1 MNTDPADT
9 RSSHL
14 DLGDLIAEVTGQPVA
29 GQAREHLASC
39 EHCQLE
45 ANRWNLVADGVRGLA
60 ADAPEAPQP
69 VRPRHTRRRVLP
81 RPVRHAVLAVG
92 SVAAALVLLAVIG
105 SAADVVH
112 VSFGGGTQTSGGGT
126 RTTAVT
132 GCAQLEQ
139 ASGTLER
146 VNGATVV
153 IKTASGQLLTVTTT
167 AATKIGASGALLG
180 DITDGATVT
189 VAGTSSDGAIAAD
202 LVLVG
207 SKFSLDI
214 PGTVTVQGTVSDAST
229 TGFTIVTSA
238 GTRVPVTTSDS
249 TDVSVTHASAGMLQV
264 GGSTIVVGHARPNGT
279 LSALGVVQP
288 PDWPAGAH
296 GEAHISVSSCS
307 RASVNHEIMAFAG
320 G

>member
-14 DLGDLIAEVTGQPVA
+14 DLEDLIAEVTGQPVA
-29 GQAREHLASC
+29 DQAREHLASC
-39 EHCQLE
+39 AHCQLE

-69 VRPRHTRRRVLP
+69 ARPRHTRRRVLP
-81 RPVRHAVLAVG
+81 RPARNAMLAVG
-92 SVAAALVLLAVIG
+92 SAAAALVLLLVIG
-105 SAADVVH
+105 SAAGVVH
-112 VSFGGGTQTSGGGT
+112 VHFSGGSSQT
-126 RTTAVT
+126 TLTAVT

-146 VNGATVV
+146 VNGTTVV
-153 IKTASGQLLTVTTT
+153 IKAASGRLVTAHTT
-167 AATKIGASGALLG
+167 AATRIVASGALLS
-180 DITDGATVT
+180 DIADGAPVT
-189 VAGTSSDGAIAAD
+189 VAGTGSYGAIAAD

-207 SKFSLDI
+207 EKTSLNI
-214 PGTVTVQGTVSDAST
+214 PGIAVVQGTVSDVST
-229 TGFTIVTSA
+229 AGFTVVTSA
-238 GTRVPVTTSDS
+238 GTRVPVTASDS
-249 TDVSVTHASAGMLQV
+249 TDVSVAHASLGKLQA
-264 GGSTIVVGHARPNGT
+264 GGSTLVVGHAGPNGT

-296 GEAHISVSSCS
+296 TEVRVSDCS
-307 RASVNHEIMAFAG
+307 PASINRAILALAG